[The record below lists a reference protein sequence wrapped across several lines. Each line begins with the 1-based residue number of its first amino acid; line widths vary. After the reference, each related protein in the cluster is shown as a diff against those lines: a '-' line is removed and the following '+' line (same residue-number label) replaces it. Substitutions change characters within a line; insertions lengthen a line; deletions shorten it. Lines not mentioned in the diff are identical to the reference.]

1 MAQVVG
7 RDPKTEMQRGSTNNQ
22 IGEIDHNP
30 SARLLAVNPAG
41 QTGYLERQRM
51 HWNGFK
57 KFFDEGFATFSVR
70 LCSGPVNTVC

>member
-57 KFFDEGFATFSVR
+57 KFSTKASRRFRSGSVLAR
-70 LCSGPVNTVC
+70 